1 MTMNL
6 PNGTLLQGGKY
17 RIERVLGQ
25 GGFGI
30 TYLATNTAFDET
42 VAIKEFFWRGVNHR
56 EQEGSTVSVSNR
68 ENEQMFGEQLA
79 KFRKEARRI
88 RRLHNPHIIAVHD
101 LFDENGTAYY
111 VMDYVDGESLADWL
125 KRTDR
130 PMPEAEV
137 KNYLLQVLDA
147 LAVVHSNGFWHLDVK
162 PGNVLIDNQKQ
173 VRLIDFGA
181 SKQMKLDGGA
191 TTNTQASYTPGYA
204 PLEQVSQRLE
214 DVGAWTDLYAVG
226 AMGYR
231 LLTNQ
236 RLPECYDILLKRD
249 AAFQFPSSVSDQMR
263 QLIVWMMQPNHTD
276 RPQSVADVLAKLK
289 PRLEPEPQSMPP
301 KTVDPKPA
309 DIDPDVTIVKPKEP
323 SAEDA
328 HGDDLGGLV
337 SISNRSKARA
347 SDIER
352 VVTRLLRNMVQ
363 VDGGVFTM
371 GCISGRDGTGF
382 GDEYPAHQVLLS
394 AFYISRYQ
402 LTQDEW
408 KIIMGENPSK
418 FKGNRLPVTNVSWHD
433 CQNFILRLNQYS
445 GRTFRLP
452 TEAEWEY
459 AARGGRLGRNT
470 LYAGSDRLD
479 HVGWYDANAHRAPRE
494 VGLLTPNELGLYDMT
509 GNVHEWCADTFY
521 RYSANVSGYE
531 EDPIHH
537 EGSLRRMTRG
547 GSWLNGA
554 GFMRIAQRCA
564 DNADMRN
571 STIGL
576 RLAMSSMV

>member
-101 LFDENGTAYY
+101 LFDENDTAYY

-226 AMGYR
+226 AMGYC

-263 QLIVWMMQPNHTD
+263 QLIVWMMQPN
-276 RPQSVADVLAKLK
+276 
-289 PRLEPEPQSMPP
+289 PP
-301 KTVDPKPA
+301 T
-309 DIDPDVTIVKPKEP
+309 
-323 SAEDA
+323 
-328 HGDDLGGLV
+328 G
-337 SISNRSKARA
+337 RSRWP
-347 SDIER
+347 
-352 VVTRLLRNMVQ
+352 M
-363 VDGGVFTM
+363 
-371 GCISGRDGTGF
+371 CW
-382 GDEYPAHQVLLS
+382 LS
-394 AFYISRYQ
+394 
-402 LTQDEW
+402 
-408 KIIMGENPSK
+408 
-418 FKGNRLPVTNVSWHD
+418 
-433 CQNFILRLNQYS
+433 
-445 GRTFRLP
+445 
-452 TEAEWEY
+452 
-459 AARGGRLGRNT
+459 
-470 LYAGSDRLD
+470 
-479 HVGWYDANAHRAPRE
+479 
-494 VGLLTPNELGLYDMT
+494 
-509 GNVHEWCADTFY
+509 
-521 RYSANVSGYE
+521 
-531 EDPIHH
+531 
-537 EGSLRRMTRG
+537 
-547 GSWLNGA
+547 
-554 GFMRIAQRCA
+554 
-564 DNADMRN
+564 
-571 STIGL
+571 
-576 RLAMSSMV
+576 

>member
-1 MTMNL
+1 MNL

-276 RPQSVADVLAKLK
+276 RPQSVADVLAKLL
-289 PRLEPEPQSMPP
+289 PRPEPEPQSMPP

-309 DIDPDVTIVKPKEP
+309 DVDPDVTIVKPKEP
-323 SAEDA
+323 SADDA
-328 HGDDLGGLV
+328 LGDDLGGLV
-337 SISNRSKARA
+337 VINNKSKARA

-371 GCISGRDGTGF
+371 GCMSGRDGTGF
-382 GDEYPAHQVLLS
+382 GDEYPAHQALLS

-402 LTQDEW
+402 LTQGEW
-408 KIIMGENPSK
+408 ETIMGNNPSK
-418 FKGNRLPVTNVSWHD
+418 FKGNRLPVTNISWHD

-445 GRTFRLP
+445 GKTFRLP

-479 HVGWYDANAHRAPRE
+479 DVGWYDANAHSAPHE
-494 VGLLTPNELGLYDMT
+494 VGLLTPNELGLFDMT

-564 DNADMRN
+564 ENADMRN

>member
-1 MTMNL
+1 MNL

-88 RRLHNPHIIAVHD
+88 RRLHNAHIIAVHD

-111 VMDYVDGESLADWL
+111 VMDHVDGESLADWQ
-125 KRTDR
+125 KRVNQ

-162 PGNVLIDNQKQ
+162 PGNVLIDHQKQ

-214 DVGAWTDLYAVG
+214 DVGAWTDLYAMG

-276 RPQSVADVLAKLK
+276 RPQSVADVLAKLL
-289 PRLEPEPQSMPP
+289 PRPEPEPQSMPP

-309 DIDPDVTIVKPKEP
+309 DVDPDVTIVKPKEP

-371 GCISGRDGTGF
+371 GCVSGRDGSGF

-408 KIIMGENPSK
+408 ETIMGENPSK

-479 HVGWYDANAHRAPRE
+479 DVGWYDANAHHALHE
-494 VGLLTPNELGLYDMT
+494 VGLLMPNELGLYDMT

-537 EGSLRRMTRG
+537 DGSLQRMTRG

-554 GFMRIAQRCA
+554 GFMRIAQRST
-564 DNADMRN
+564 DNADMRS

>member
-1 MTMNL
+1 MNL

-30 TYLATNTAFDET
+30 TYLATNTAFDEA

-111 VMDYVDGESLADWL
+111 VMDYVDGESLADWQ
-125 KRTDR
+125 KRVNQ

-162 PGNVLIDNQKQ
+162 PGNVLIDRQKQ

-276 RPQSVADVLAKLK
+276 RPQSVADVLAKLL
-289 PRLEPEPQSMPP
+289 PRPEPEPQSMPS

-309 DIDPDVTIVKPKEP
+309 DVDPDVTIVKPKEP

-371 GCISGRDGTGF
+371 GCMSGRDGTGF
-382 GDEYPAHQVLLS
+382 GDEYPAHRVQLS

-402 LTQDEW
+402 LMQDEW
-408 KIIMGENPSK
+408 ETIMGENPSK

-445 GRTFRLP
+445 GKTFRLP

-479 HVGWYDANAHRAPRE
+479 DVGWYEANAHRAPRE
-494 VGLLTPNELGLYDMT
+494 VGLLMPNELGLYDMT

-521 RYSANVSGYE
+521 RYSTNVSGYE

-537 EGSLRRMTRG
+537 DGSLRRMTRG

-554 GFMRIAQRCA
+554 GFMRIAQRST
-564 DNADMRN
+564 DNADMRS